1 MFVLQAFHAL
11 GASTWITYLQE
22 IVELLVGGIT
32 TLATGL
38 GTGIQSLVT
47 NLMTVTTVVGGES
60 TTSLSAFG
68 AFIAIFGGISLC
80 IGISR
85 LILHWATS
93 LGARN

>member
-1 MFVLQAFHAL
+1 MFGLQIFHAI
-11 GASTWITYLQE
+11 GASAWITYLQE

-38 GTGIQSLVT
+38 GNGIQSLVT
-47 NLMTVTTVVGGES
+47 NLMTVTTGEGAS
-60 TTSLSAFG
+60 AVTSLSAFG

-93 LGARN
+93 FGARN